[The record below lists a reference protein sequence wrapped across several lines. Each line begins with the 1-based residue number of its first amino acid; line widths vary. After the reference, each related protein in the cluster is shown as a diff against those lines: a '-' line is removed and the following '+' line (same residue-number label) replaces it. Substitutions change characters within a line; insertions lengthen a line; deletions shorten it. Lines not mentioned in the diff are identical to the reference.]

1 METRKPIKR
10 NKAIAPLS
18 RDHHDGL
25 LLCWKIR
32 FGIKNEVDTKR
43 IGNYVRYFWESHL
56 QEHFRKEEV
65 HLFTLLPE
73 QNEKR
78 VEAFSQH
85 KNISELIQQIANQP
99 NYIILSKL
107 AADLESHIRFEE
119 RDLFNLIQESA
130 DEATINQLEILLA
143 DDYRTKEDWN
153 DMFWEKK

>member
-10 NKAIAPLS
+10 NKALAPLS

-32 FGIKNEVDTKR
+32 FGIKNEVDARR
-43 IGNYVRYFWESHL
+43 IGNYVQYFWESHL
-56 QEHFRKEEV
+56 QEHFHKEEA

-78 VEAFSQH
+78 IEAYRQH
-85 KNISELIQQIANQP
+85 KSLSELTQQVAKSP
-99 NYIILSKL
+99 SYIILGKL

-119 RDLFNLIQESA
+119 RELFNLIQESIDA
-130 DEATINQLEILLA
+130 ATINRLETLLA
-143 DDYRTKEDWN
+143 DDDRVKDDWN
-153 DMFWEKK
+153 DKFWIKN